1 MKNNE
6 LHGFMILIV
15 GIMLA
20 FSLTACDDG
29 DGTSGG
35 GGGGNPLPR
44 ELTIAMWDSY
54 GDGWDNDAA
63 LRINVNGTNRAENAR
78 LANGGGPEYYKFTV
92 NSGAI
97 VQFFWVSGG
106 SADSECAF
114 AVYYSNDPPNPMF
127 NPSTGTTGGK
137 VLVSKR
143 YDNPSG
149 TVGNG
154 TSMGSFTVGSG
165 TGGGGGGGGGD
176 TSSNVYVGVV
186 TFNSTINT
194 SNISNNLGTAKTF
207 ISNSTNNV
215 DATALCYAVSKA
227 VTMFALEGLPAFDNT
242 FIVTFTDGAD
252 NRSSSLYVADGKSVT
267 QTGVY
272 NQAKTDLA
280 TRPALRSYAIGFTG
294 NEAIN
299 QTSMEQLVQNG
310 LYRTAS
316 NESQLNSVFQ
326 GIADSVLASSKNVT
340 LQTNIGLFTEA
351 EPKYFR
357 LTITARRDLNSSY
370 GQVTDTI
377 YGKLVYNMG
386 QPGAVPVFTVTQQG
400 YCTLFDNPIN
410 GTVNSGKIL
419 LPFTNLKFVYYET
432 DYFITTIK
440 VEVSYDNYDFREDT
454 EDSSAA
460 EDISKTI
467 GVVLVID
474 CSQSLGTAFS
484 SVKTAAN
491 NFIDTLAAR

>member
-1 MKNNE
+1 MKNKKTNVGSFAAAK
-6 LHGFMILIV
+6 LQTKRLRLLAIALIAVIGFS
-15 GIMLA
+15 
-20 FSLTACDDG
+20 FTACDDG
-29 DGTSGG
+29 
-35 GGGGNPLPR
+35 
-44 ELTIAMWDSY
+44 
-54 GDGWDNDAA
+54 
-63 LRINVNGTNRAENAR
+63 
-78 LANGGGPEYYKFTV
+78 
-92 NSGAI
+92 
-97 VQFFWVSGG
+97 
-106 SADSECAF
+106 
-114 AVYYSNDPPNPMF
+114 
-127 NPSTGTTGGK
+127 
-137 VLVSKR
+137 SK
-143 YDNPSG
+143 
-149 TVGNG
+149 VGN
-154 TSMGSFTVGSG
+154 VDGSG
-165 TGGGGGGGGGD
+165 TGGGGGTTYTVTFSANGGSGSVSSMTANPGSSITLPIGSALSRSGYTFGGWNTNASGTGTNYNAGASYTVTGNVTLYANWGSSV

-186 TFNSTINT
+186 TFNSTVTT

-227 VTMFALEGLPAFDNT
+227 VTMFDQQGLPSFDNT

-280 TRPALRSYAIGFTG
+280 TRPSLRSYAIGFTG

-299 QTSMEQLVQNG
+299 QTNMEQLVQNG

-316 NESQLNSVFQ
+316 NVSQLNSVFQ

-340 LQTNIGLFTEA
+340 LRTNVGLFTEA

-357 LTITARRDLNSSY
+357 LTITARPDLNSST
-370 GQVTDTI
+370 GQTTDTI
-377 YGKLVYNMG
+377 RGKLVYNMG
-386 QPGAVPVFTVTQQG
+386 QPGATPVFTVTQQG
-400 YCTLFDNPIN
+400 TYASFDNPIT

-419 LPFTNLKFVYYET
+419 LPFTNLKFVRSGT
-432 DYFITTIK
+432 AYFITTIK
-440 VEVSYDNYDFREDT
+440 VEVSYDNTTFREDT

-484 SVKTAAN
+484 SVQTAAN